1 MKNNLNKQVGV
12 WLDHSEAYFI
22 DLSKDSNIV
31 EKVNSDQESHLRI
44 AGEQGDGVRLG
55 NNRSTN
61 NEHQKHSR
69 EQELSKEYYDMLADR
84 LKNFDDILLFGSTH
98 AKDELYNELK
108 SDKHFDGKTIS
119 VKPADHLTENQMIA
133 EVRKHF
139 DL

>member
-1 MKNNLNKQVGV
+1 
-12 WLDHSEAYFI
+12 
-22 DLSKDSNIV
+22 
-31 EKVNSDQESHLRI
+31 
-44 AGEQGDGVRLG
+44 
-55 NNRSTN
+55 
-61 NEHQKHSR
+61 
-69 EQELSKEYYDMLADR
+69 MLADR

-108 SDKHFDGKTIS
+108 SDKHFDGKTIN